1 MSLKIE
7 DIEKVLRDQKLDV
20 AVIKKVVNE
29 LEAVEEE
36 NKADRGSAAPKQKN
50 QFVIVVKGSAELKD
64 ATNLA
69 GWVVQIPEGDDV
81 AQTLPRLKRA
91 AAATVNAQKRKK
103 RGISTVADAMQYS
116 KRAFTKIENVQ
127 IKTKELVQVVVAPED
142 LNSIV

>member
-7 DIEKVLRDQKLDV
+7 DVEKVLRDQKLDV

-36 NKADRGSAAPKQKN
+36 NKAERGSGVPKQKN
-50 QFVIVVKGSAELKD
+50 QFVIVVKGDESMKD
-64 ATNLA
+64 KGLA

-91 AAATVNAQKRKK
+91 AVATVNAQKRKK
-103 RGISTVADAMQYS
+103 RAITTVADAMQYS
-116 KRAFTKIENVQ
+116 KRAFTKAENINV
-127 IKTKELVQVVVAPED
+127 KTKEYVQVVI
-142 LNSIV
+142 SIDDKLDHVV

>member
-7 DIEKVLRDQKLDV
+7 DIEQVLREQKLDV
-20 AVIKKVVNE
+20 TVIRKVVDE

-36 NKADRGSAAPKQKN
+36 KKADRGSGVPKQKN
-50 QFVIVVKGSAELKD
+50 QFVIVVKGSPELKD
-64 ATNLA
+64 ATLA

-103 RGISTVADAMQYS
+103 RAISTVADAMQYS

-127 IKTKELVQVVVAPED
+127 VKTKELIQVVVAPED

>member
-36 NKADRGSAAPKQKN
+36 NKADRGNGLPKQKN
-50 QFVIVVKGSAELKD
+50 QFVIVVKGREDLKD
-64 ATNLA
+64 ANLA

-81 AQTLPRLKRA
+81 NETLPRLKRA

-103 RGISTVADAMQYS
+103 RAINTVADAMQYS

-127 IKTKELVQVVVAPED
+127 VKTKEIVQVVVAPDD
-142 LNSIV
+142 LNSII

>member
-36 NKADRGSAAPKQKN
+36 NKAERGAGVPKAKN

-64 ATNLA
+64 ANLA
-69 GWVVQIPEGDDV
+69 GWVVQIPEGDD
-81 AQTLPRLKRA
+81 ANQTLPRLKRA
-91 AAATVNAQKRKK
+91 ATATVNAQKRKK
-103 RGISTVADAMQYS
+103 RAISTVADAMQYS
-116 KRAFTKIENVQ
+116 KRAFTKIENIQV
-127 IKTKELVQVVVAPED
+127 KTKELVQVVVAPED
-142 LNSIV
+142 LNSIS